1 MSQRLKNNIQK
12 RAPSFCLFKLVK
24 DQAKEIA
31 KNEKESNA
39 TDLLSNAFFPKK
51 LIAPLANNLF
61 N

>member
-51 LIAPLANNLF
+51 LI
-61 N
+61 